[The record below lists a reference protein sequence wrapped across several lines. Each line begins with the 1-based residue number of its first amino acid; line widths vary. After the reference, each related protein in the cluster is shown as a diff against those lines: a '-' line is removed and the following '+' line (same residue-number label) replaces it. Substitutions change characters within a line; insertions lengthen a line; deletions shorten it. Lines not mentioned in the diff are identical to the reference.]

1 MDIRMDSNSL
11 CQSAYHS
18 WRRPRR
24 HRLFPRDQARF
35 FVGRVD
41 AYEAGIV
48 RVTGTSFVR
57 DMFTGNMLEKAD
69 ARTKLLSLS
78 SGTLI
83 VYLLPE
89 HIFIDS
95 IRFVERDGRLSLTNG
110 EDLVMNLT
118 EFSHRH
124 KL

>member
-1 MDIRMDSNSL
+1 MDSNSL